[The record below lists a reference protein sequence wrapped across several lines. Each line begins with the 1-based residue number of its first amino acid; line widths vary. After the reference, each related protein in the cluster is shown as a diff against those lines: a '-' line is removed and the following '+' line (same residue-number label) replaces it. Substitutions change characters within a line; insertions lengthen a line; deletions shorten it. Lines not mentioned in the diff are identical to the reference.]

1 MDIQGSEVMAL
12 AGAKR
17 TIKKSRP
24 IMFIEIEQI
33 HLEALGFTT
42 IELIEKIRL
51 FQYEIYRINANSLVD
66 HLCVPI
72 EKVTA
77 FEKRIKGKFSFT
89 MTKI

>member
-72 EKVTA
+72 EKVTT
-77 FEKRIKGKFSFT
+77 FEKRIKNKFTFT
-89 MTKI
+89 LTKI